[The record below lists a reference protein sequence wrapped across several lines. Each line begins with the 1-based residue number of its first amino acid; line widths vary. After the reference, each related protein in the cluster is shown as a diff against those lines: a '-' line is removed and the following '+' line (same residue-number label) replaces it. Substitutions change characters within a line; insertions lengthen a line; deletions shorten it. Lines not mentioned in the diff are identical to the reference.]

1 MSKTLKCIPM
11 AMLLLIV
18 FVLAACSSDKNTSS
32 DGEQK
37 SSSDSSSSGTTT
49 ASVDLDLPKIT
60 FKLAHITPTDHM
72 WHKASEKFN
81 EELKARSGG
90 KMQVEIYPASQ
101 LGTEADMVQ
110 QVEAGSIDFALI
122 TGAYLSAR
130 TPEMAAWFAPY
141 AFDSLQDAYNT
152 SQSDIG
158 KEVLSKVEGTGL
170 KGLDYLFAGQRVMIL
185 KNKEVKQ
192 ASDLSGLK
200 MRVTPSPPL
209 TAFYKSTG
217 AAPEALPLPEVYS
230 AIQTGV
236 IDGMDMDLDATITN
250 KYSEVAKYAAVTN
263 HMVWPSVIIT
273 NEKSFDGLSKDAQ
286 QIIIDSLKVASLYAV
301 ENRAAQEED
310 FKSQLTSQGMEVFD
324 LDASVFKSQIEAFDA
339 EYSAQSEL
347 IKRFI
352 ETVRK

>member
-1 MSKTLKCIPM
+1 MSKIMKYIPM

-18 FVLAACSSDKNTSS
+18 FVLAACSSDND
-32 DGEQK
+32 DGNQN

-170 KGLDYLFAGQRVMIL
+170 
-185 KNKEVKQ
+185 
-192 ASDLSGLK
+192 
-200 MRVTPSPPL
+200 
-209 TAFYKSTG
+209 
-217 AAPEALPLPEVYS
+217 
-230 AIQTGV
+230 
-236 IDGMDMDLDATITN
+236 
-250 KYSEVAKYAAVTN
+250 
-263 HMVWPSVIIT
+263 
-273 NEKSFDGLSKDAQ
+273 
-286 QIIIDSLKVASLYAV
+286 
-301 ENRAAQEED
+301 
-310 FKSQLTSQGMEVFD
+310 
-324 LDASVFKSQIEAFDA
+324 
-339 EYSAQSEL
+339 
-347 IKRFI
+347 
-352 ETVRK
+352 